1 LYGTLLNVM
10 TVALGSFIGL
20 LFGNRLPERIQAS
33 VVVGLGLVALIAG
46 IDNALKTNNLVIPLL
61 SIVFGAIIGELLDI
75 DGALNRFGGWL
86 QAKYA
91 SQNKSTAKAPT
102 LSTTLTPR
110 EELEENKVSQT
121 PATMDAREKFI
132 IGYVT
137 ASLMFCI
144 GPLTFLGSMMDGMG
158 LQEGFN
164 MLLLKSALDGFAA
177 MAFASTFGVGVMFSV
192 ITIILLQGGLALA
205 GSLLGQFMTAPMINE
220 TTAVGGL
227 MMMGI
232 GLILLDIKKP
242 RLANFLP
249 GLVIAPMIV
258 AVAAALGINIFP

>member
-1 LYGTLLNVM
+1 LYGTLLNIM

-20 LFGNRLPERIQAS
+20 LFGNRLPERIQSS

-46 IDNALKTNNLVIPLL
+46 IDNALKTDNLVIPLL

-75 DGALNRFGGWL
+75 DGALNRFAGWL
-86 QAKYA
+86 QTKYA
-91 SQNKSTAKAPT
+91 KQNASTVGTQHVASE
-102 LSTTLTPR
+102 STS
-110 EELEENKVSQT
+110 SQT
-121 PATMDAREKFI
+121 PKSPTTMDAREKFI

-137 ASLMFCI
+137 ASLLFCI

-158 LQEGFN
+158 LQEGFD
-164 MLLLKSALDGFAA
+164 MLVLKSALDGFAA

-192 ITIILLQGGLALA
+192 ITILLLQGGLALA
-205 GSLLGQFMTAPMINE
+205 GSLLGQFMTQPMINE

-232 GLILLDIKKP
+232 GFILLDIKKP

-249 GLVIAPMIV
+249 GLVIAPLIV
-258 AVAAALGINIFP
+258 AVAAVLGVNIFP